1 MFCSTA
7 ADVGSA
13 TNAWSGHSPD
23 TSDELRIESTL
34 YTQIHRITQGTQKY
48 TCFHPSGGSVSR
60 DKHQ

>member
-34 YTQIHRITQGTQKY
+34 YTQIHRITQGHKEIHMFPPVRWF
-48 TCFHPSGGSVSR
+48 CFPR
-60 DKHQ
+60 